1 MQINKHIPV
10 LDTLRGIAAM
20 SVCLYHFICTTINFI
35 DNKTLLTV
43 FDNGKLDVH
52 MFFIISGFVIPWSM
66 FSSGYTLRS
75 FFRFLFKRFIRLEP
89 PYIAS
94 ILLALTVLILKNN
107 IPGLGTPE
115 PIPSASRIF
124 LHLGYVIPFVDGYS
138 WINQVY
144 WTLAIE
150 FQYYL
155 SIALLF
161 PLLIHPM
168 AWFRFVFYGAAI
180 APTFTTGP
188 AFLPHWLPVF
198 LLGILVFLKFSER
211 ISDPEFYIVSAV
223 AFGAICYNIEIA
235 SMLVCLFTYCMIL
248 MFTNFSNG
256 VTRFFGNISYSIYL
270 IHPLVGASL
279 VNYFSHRV
287 DTSTGKLLVVLIG
300 VAATVLSSYIMYLL
314 IERPSKKISS
324 KIKWKKE

>member
-1 MQINKHIPV
+1 
-10 LDTLRGIAAM
+10 M

-35 DNKTLLTV
+35 DNKSLLAI
-43 FDNGKLDVH
+43 FDNGKLGVH

-66 FSSGYTLRS
+66 FSSGYTLTS

-107 IPGLGTPE
+107 FPGLGTPE
-115 PIPSASRIF
+115 PMPSVARIF
-124 LHLGYVIPFVDGYS
+124 LHLGYIIPFVDGYS

-161 PLLIHPM
+161 PLLIHPLP
-168 AWFRFVFYGAAI
+168 WFRFVFYATAI
-180 APTFTTGP
+180 AATFVTGP
-188 AFLPHWLPVF
+188 DFLPHWLPVF
-198 LLGILVFLKFSER
+198 LLGILLFLKFSDK
-211 ISDPEFYIVSAV
+211 ISDLEFYTVSSV
-223 AFGAICYNIEIA
+223 TFGAICYNIELA
-235 SMLVCLFTYCMIL
+235 SMIVCLFTFCMIL
-248 MFTNFSNG
+248 LFTNFSNKA
-256 VTRFFGNISYSIYL
+256 TRFFGNISYSIYL

-287 DTSTGKLLVVLIG
+287 DTTIDKFLVLIAG
-300 VAATVLSSYIMYLL
+300 VAATILSSYIMYLL
-314 IERPSKKISS
+314 IEKPSKKISS
-324 KIKWKKE
+324 KIKWRKE